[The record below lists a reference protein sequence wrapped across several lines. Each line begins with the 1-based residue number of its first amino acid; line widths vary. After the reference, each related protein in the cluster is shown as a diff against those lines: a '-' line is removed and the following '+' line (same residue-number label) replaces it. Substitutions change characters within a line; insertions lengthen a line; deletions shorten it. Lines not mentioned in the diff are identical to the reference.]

1 MKALTEVNKKCVD
14 AVVDGKACTHWGI
27 LKRLCWPSQFPHL
40 KFCQHSPDKRIRYL
54 TKKKTCTC
62 YLLWQPW
69 QSGCGVCHCVWINQW
84 MVLYMGDNPAVLHLD
99 WIQVKLGMLR
109 FHCSWTIS
117 HLNLHTGF
125 YNHADCSEANI
136 RGKSWYW
143 CTRVKSCTWVWSQDH
158 LWKTSSWNWTH
169 FYSVLS
175 RSQKKRTLDFN
186 SRPVTLL
193 WIRSVEYKRWSGF
206 ELLKVCITFLIENK
220 RKFSHIKFPSAMP
233 SDYFINTFLM
243 VHLNTYTHTV
253 CMAMKMWIRWIKF
266 SVGVSSG
273 LWIFQINL
281 RRVCGLHVSHFILS
295 VSCECGIA
303 LLLVLSWPAL
313 VFVITESQPLKVLV
327 LLWCR
332 CTLVLVVSVYLA

>member
-220 RKFSHIKFPSAMP
+220 KHKIPLCNAFWLFYQYISHG
-233 SDYFINTFLM
+233 T
-243 VHLNTYTHTV
+243 HCTHTLFFWV
-253 CMAMKMWIRWIKF
+253 DVDTPIFSQTACVVIPTSEGIHVNFHKML
-266 SVGVSSG
+266 VSG
-273 LWIFQINL
+273 PGRDF
-281 RRVCGLHVSHFILS
+281 
-295 VSCECGIA
+295 
-303 LLLVLSWPAL
+303 
-313 VFVITESQPLKVLV
+313 
-327 LLWCR
+327 
-332 CTLVLVVSVYLA
+332 VVSDNQRAQSNQQQKKEIYVKNPHTSN